1 MTDQEGPQI
10 RGIQRREVD
19 GAINQPDY
27 TRGVRPCQKSREN
40 VKLRIVIELG
50 EQLPHVQKHIFP
62 VGFCSRND
70 GHILG
75 TRFRDLAT
83 KPM

>member
-10 RGIQRREVD
+10 RGRQRREVD
-19 GAINQPDY
+19 GAINQPDH
-27 TRGVRPCQKSREN
+27 TRGVRPYQKPREN

-50 EQLPHVQKHIFP
+50 EQLPHVQKHIFSIRI
-62 VGFCSRND
+62 CSRND

-75 TRFRDLAT
+75 SRIRDLAT
-83 KPM
+83 KL